1 MAKAEFSPFL
11 PDQMESQMVLHGS
24 ISQRRL
30 SARRRRDLP
39 LLRSRSRVAIS
50 AIRYISPLT
59 SMPIMACGWSIHPV
73 KKFSP
78 APANTPTSMQLQ
90 FSSRWEVII
99 LPASRTIFG
108 WI

>member
-1 MAKAEFSPFL
+1 
-11 PDQMESQMVLHGS
+11 
-24 ISQRRL
+24 
-30 SARRRRDLP
+30 
-39 LLRSRSRVAIS
+39 
-50 AIRYISPLT
+50 
-59 SMPIMACGWSIHPV
+59 MPIMACGWSIHPV